1 MTVERLLNNIGKA
14 VFVKYYYNFRD
25 KSRDYCITHIV
36 ENFTEKAKSSRTG
49 HAQAIFK
56 VNNEREA
63 LMNIVS
69 SKRLSE
75 DIREEAKRILTIE
88 FGVEI

>member
-1 MTVERLLNNIGKA
+1 MTVEGLLNNIGKA

-25 KSRDYCITHIV
+25 KSRDYCITHII

-56 VNNEREA
+56 DNNEKEA
-63 LMNIVS
+63 LINITN

-75 DIREEAKRILTIE
+75 HTREEAKRILTIE
-88 FGVEI
+88 FGIEI